1 MPTKPSAPKGLIG
14 TRQPGGITLTW
25 TDTSSNETGFS
36 IERSPDGHVFSQIA
50 TVAQNVSTYLDTS
63 PGASIYVFYRVRAF
77 NPAGYSGYSNK
88 LKVLNQ

>member
-36 IERSPDGHVFSQIA
+36 IERSPDGHAFSQIA
-50 TVAQNVSTYLDTS
+50 TVAQNVSTYVDTN
-63 PGASIYVFYRVRAF
+63 PGASDLRVLSRARVQPGWLLGLF
-77 NPAGYSGYSNK
+77 E
-88 LKVLNQ
+88 